1 MTFASSETQGESVG
15 SRKTAAKLFKAWRE
29 SPKSPWDVGC
39 DLPRV
44 HSRDWRLAI
53 GDCVWAQK
61 LCAIRW
67 ADSLRLR
74 LCPIGGQHLLHG
86 FRDLV
91 IRSSC
96 KLDCSPCAICH
107 EFIRMRVSSDW
118 EQIVATATVLN
129 RGPASVARLY
139 EVGANSTVHRAHE
152 LTFDQFTVRILR
164 LVHFLFSFILE
175 QLQNTGPYFQVLN
188 RSGSVAR

>member
-1 MTFASSETQGESVG
+1 MGREKRPPNFSRPGERALRAPG
-15 SRKTAAKLFKAWRE
+15 MLDAICHEFIRAI
-29 SPKSPWDVGC
+29 G
-39 DLPRV
+39 
-44 HSRDWRLAI
+44 DWRLAI
-53 GDCVWAQK
+53 GDCDWAQK

-107 EFIRMRVSSDW
+107 EFIRMLVSSDW
-118 EQIVATATVLN
+118 AQIVATATVLN
-129 RGPASVARLY
+129 REPASVARLY
-139 EVGANSTVHRAHE
+139 EVGANSTVHRGSNY
-152 LTFDQFTVRILR
+152 RIQGLI
-164 LVHFLFSFILE
+164 F
-175 QLQNTGPYFQVLN
+175 
-188 RSGSVAR
+188 RS

>member
-1 MTFASSETQGESVG
+1 MLYRYTLHMIVITDDV
-15 SRKTAAKLFKAWRE
+15 LFLPAIF
-29 SPKSPWDVGC
+29 SQFS
-39 DLPRV
+39 PRV
-44 HSRDWRLAI
+44 PFHESLETS
-53 GDCVWAQK
+53 
-61 LCAIRW
+61 RW

>member
-1 MTFASSETQGESVG
+1 MLDAICHEFI
-15 SRKTAAKLFKAWRE
+15 
-29 SPKSPWDVGC
+29 
-39 DLPRV
+39 RV
-44 HSRDWRLAI
+44 IGDWRLAI
-53 GDCVWAQK
+53 GDCDWAQK

-107 EFIRMRVSSDW
+107 EFIRMLVSSDW
-118 EQIVATATVLN
+118 AQIVATTAVPN

-139 EVGANSTVHRAHE
+139 EVGGNSTVHRVHE
-152 LTFDQFTVRILR
+152 FTFDQFTVRILR
-164 LVHFLFSFILE
+164 LVHFLFSLIFANL
-175 QLQNTGPYFQVLN
+175 LN
-188 RSGSVAR
+188 YGISSGFVSPIFTKHSPRRNLACVAFLAWRFCREHVDPIQSYCRLH

>member
-29 SPKSPWDVGC
+29 SPKSPWDVRC

-44 HSRDWRLAI
+44 HSGDWRLAI

-107 EFIRMRVSSDW
+107 EFIRMLVSSD
-118 EQIVATATVLN
+118 L
-129 RGPASVARLY
+129 
-139 EVGANSTVHRAHE
+139 GANRCDCDCAQSGASICRTA
-152 LTFDQFTVRILR
+152 LR
-164 LVHFLFSFILE
+164 
-175 QLQNTGPYFQVLN
+175 GRCKLN
-188 RSGSVAR
+188 RSPCA